1 MRFVHSS
8 SFLRSVLLLSLA
20 WDLFQHV
27 AYHLLWVSKTFLG
40 FSLRFTSWTTEFLF
54 KIHSSYLKKRREWG
68 GEQGQGRVGQQD
80 NPSFVFSVHRCVVAF
95 SFLYFSR
102 TSLCWFSGLAT
113 YCLCFCNS
121 VGIMRVFIYHA
132 SYPNPPTSSS
142 TAPLQLPL
150 TCTAAQWKK
159 LFNDNPRRSFAHSV
173 TD

>member
-27 AYHLLWVSKTFLG
+27 AYHLLWVAKTFLG

-54 KIHSSYLKKRREWG
+54 KIHSSYLKNRREWG
-68 GEQGQGRVGQQD
+68 ESRGRGVLDSKTILHLYFQ
-80 NPSFVFSVHRCVVAF
+80 CIVVA
-95 SFLYFSR
+95 SFFFYFSR

-132 SYPNPPTSSS
+132 SYPNSPPTSLP
-142 TAPLQLPL
+142 PLQLPL

-159 LFNDNPRRSFAHSV
+159 LFNDNPRRSFARSE

>member
-1 MRFVHSS
+1 MRFVQSS

-20 WDLFQHV
+20 WDRFQHV
-27 AYHLLWVSKTFLG
+27 AYHLLWVAKTFLG

-68 GEQGQGRVGQQD
+68 GRAGAGACWTARQLYFQ
-80 NPSFVFSVHRCVVAF
+80 CIVVLLVLLLF
-95 SFLYFSR
+95 FMYFSR

-132 SYPNPPTSSS
+132 SYPNPLPLLS
-142 TAPLQLPL
+142 PLQLPL

-159 LFNDNPRRSFAHSV
+159 LFNDNPRRSFARSE